1 MMGTGASVVRSAAG
15 VVYPTA
21 SSASGRDTPTPHT
34 GHPGPTTGP
43 IGTVPGGGTL
53 NPSSIGGGFEPTTA
67 GMDAS
72 GPVTPVPAARRGES
86 EGVKTLDDLR
96 RRRREDALLAEIET
110 ISSAMHA
117 GRLHG
122 VPMGAEGADGG
133 ADGDLDDRS
142 PDSPSLPLRALL
154 PDGSV
159 LDANPTRRADEVTV
173 GSRSGGLGIAT
184 SGTTGVG
191 SGNDARSMVFVLPV
205 RARVSRV
212 VLRAGVDGVAA
223 AGPGGPPSVTLAAGD
238 DVSAVSS
245 GSPIA
250 TWTLGGSDA
259 MRAGSHLNTDS
270 NRRALRGGEPV
281 ALVLAEPTPPARVL
295 RLTAANVTGGAG
307 SSSSGSSP
315 FTGEDFT
322 GTSSSSALEMRSA
335 RFVIRPSFPNP
346 ATNAAEDERLRLRFA
361 SPSGI

>member
-1 MMGTGASVVRSAAG
+1 
-15 VVYPTA
+15 
-21 SSASGRDTPTPHT
+21 
-34 GHPGPTTGP
+34 
-43 IGTVPGGGTL
+43 
-53 NPSSIGGGFEPTTA
+53 
-67 GMDAS
+67 
-72 GPVTPVPAARRGES
+72 
-86 EGVKTLDDLR
+86 
-96 RRRREDALLAEIET
+96 
-110 ISSAMHA
+110 
-117 GRLHG
+117 
-122 VPMGAEGADGG
+122 
-133 ADGDLDDRS
+133 
-142 PDSPSLPLRALL
+142 
-154 PDGSV
+154 
-159 LDANPTRRADEVTV
+159 
-173 GSRSGGLGIAT
+173 
-184 SGTTGVG
+184 
-191 SGNDARSMVFVLPV
+191 MVFVLPV

-346 ATNAAEDERLRLRFA
+346 ATNAAEDDEVEVEVCESLRDLADAGDPTRDSVARLSTRPEVARALEDSA
-361 SPSGI
+361 SPGHPVQGSRVVGGGALQRVGPSRRSSAGESNCERDSACFHPIRNPGPNRGSYVCTP

>member
-1 MMGTGASVVRSAAG
+1 MPRVPTGC
-15 VVYPTA
+15 
-21 SSASGRDTPTPHT
+21 
-34 GHPGPTTGP
+34 
-43 IGTVPGGGTL
+43 
-53 NPSSIGGGFEPTTA
+53 
-67 GMDAS
+67 
-72 GPVTPVPAARRGES
+72 RRGSRRSIPGLAVATAPSAPPRRIGPGRQSNAPSRRGHRRLEKRRPRDRD
-86 EGVKTLDDLR
+86 EWDD
-96 RRRREDALLAEIET
+96 
-110 ISSAMHA
+110 
-117 GRLHG
+117 
-122 VPMGAEGADGG
+122 
-133 ADGDLDDRS
+133 
-142 PDSPSLPLRALL
+142 
-154 PDGSV
+154 
-159 LDANPTRRADEVTV
+159 
-173 GSRSGGLGIAT
+173 
-184 SGTTGVG
+184 GVG

-212 VLRAGVDGVAA
+212 VLRAGADGVAA

-245 GSPIA
+245 GAPIA

-346 ATNAAEDERLRLRFA
+346 ATKMPPRTRVEVEVCESLRDLADAGDPTRDSVARLSTRPEVARALEDSA
-361 SPSGI
+361 SPGIRSRVPVSSEEAHSNGSVLHVGLPPASRT